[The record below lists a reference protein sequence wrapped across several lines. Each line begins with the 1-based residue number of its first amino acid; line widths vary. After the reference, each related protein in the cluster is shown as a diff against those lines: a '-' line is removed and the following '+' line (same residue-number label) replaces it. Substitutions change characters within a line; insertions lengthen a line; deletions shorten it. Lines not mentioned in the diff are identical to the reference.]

1 MKKVLTIV
9 LLLGL
14 WSAQGQTVILNGA
27 VDSVAISEVR
37 GITGTPGYL
46 EYLDEWRF
54 GVKTNLLFEG
64 IDNQISTTQIS
75 LGNREGDHNLFFN
88 GSIGYAEGPSLGNN
102 SALIGA
108 SIRWDDGEYYEDYY
122 LFKLGLGLELSIDV
136 YVGGMDMLV
145 PSLDAHLSAR
155 TLEVVMVDFTF
166 GVGNVY
172 STNSAFSIFR
182 FGIGVNVGGGIF

>member
-172 STNSAFSIFR
+172 STNSTFSIFR

>member
-14 WSAQGQTVILNGA
+14 WSAQGQTVIRKGG

-37 GITGTPGYL
+37 GIAGTPGYL
-46 EYLDEWRF
+46 EYLDQWRF
-54 GVKTNLLFEG
+54 GVNTNLLFEG
-64 IDNQISTTQIS
+64 FDDQISTTQIS
-75 LGNREGDHNLFFN
+75 LGNRIGDYNLFIN
-88 GSIGYAEGPSLGNN
+88 GSIGYAEDPSLGIN

-108 SIRWDDGEYYEDYY
+108 SIRWDDGHYYEDYY
-122 LFKLGLGLELSIDV
+122 LFKLGLGLEFSIDA
-136 YVGGMDMLV
+136 YVGDMDGLM
-145 PSLDAHLSAR
+145 PSMDGHLSAR
-155 TLEVVMVDFTF
+155 MSEAVMVDFTF

>member
-1 MKKVLTIV
+1 MKKVLTIA

-14 WSAQGQTVILNGA
+14 WSVQGQTVIRNGG

-37 GITGTPGYL
+37 GITGTLGYL

-54 GVKTNLLFEG
+54 GVNTNLLFEG
-64 IDNQISTTQIS
+64 IHDQIATTQIS
-75 LGNREGDHNLFFN
+75 LGNRVGDYNLFLN

-108 SIRWDDGEYYEDYY
+108 SIRWDEGEYYEDYY
-122 LFKLGLGLELSIDV
+122 LFKLGLGLELSINAL
-136 YVGGMDMLV
+136 VGGMDMLM
-145 PSLDAHLSAR
+145 PSIDAHLSAR
-155 TLEVVMVDFTF
+155 MWEAVMVDFTF

-172 STNSAFSIFR
+172 STNSTFSIFR

>member
-14 WSAQGQTVILNGA
+14 WSAQGQTVIRNGG

-37 GITGTPGYL
+37 GIAGTPGYL

-54 GVKTNLLFEG
+54 GVKTNLLFNG
-64 IDNQISTTQIS
+64 IYDQISTTQIS
-75 LGNREGDHNLFFN
+75 LGNRIDDYNLFIN
-88 GSIGYAEGPSLGNN
+88 GSIGYAEGPSLGIN

-108 SIRWDDGEYYEDYY
+108 SIRWDDGEYYQDYY
-122 LFKLGLGLELSIDV
+122 LFKLGLGLELSIDA
-136 YVGGMDMLV
+136 YVGGMDMLM

-155 TLEVVMVDFTF
+155 TLEVVMVDFTLGMGF
-166 GVGNVY
+166 GY
-172 STNSAFSIFR
+172 SANPTIGLFR
-182 FGIGVNVGGGIF
+182 FGIGVNFGGGIF

>member
-14 WSAQGQTVILNGA
+14 WSAQGQTVIRNGA

-54 GVKTNLLFEG
+54 GVKTNLLFNG
-64 IDNQISTTQIS
+64 IYDQISTTQIS
-75 LGNREGDHNLFFN
+75 LGNRIGDYNLFIN
-88 GSIGYAEGPSLGNN
+88 GSIGYAEGPSLGIN

-108 SIRWDDGEYYEDYY
+108 SIRWDDGHYYEDYY
-122 LFKLGLGLELSIDV
+122 LFKLGLGLEFSIDA
-136 YVGGMDMLV
+136 YVGDMDGLM
-145 PSLDAHLSAR
+145 PSMDGHLSAR
-155 TLEVVMVDFTF
+155 MSEAVMVDFTF

>member
-14 WSAQGQTVILNGA
+14 WSTQGQTVIRNGG

-37 GITGTPGYL
+37 GIAGTPGYL

-54 GVKTNLLFEG
+54 GVNTNLLFEG
-64 IDNQISTTQIS
+64 FDDQISTTQIS
-75 LGNREGDHNLFFN
+75 LGNRVGDYNLFLN

-108 SIRWDDGEYYEDYY
+108 SIRWDDGEYYQDYY
-122 LFKLGLGLELSIDV
+122 LFKLGLGLEFSIDA
-136 YVGGMDMLV
+136 YVGEMDGWM
-145 PSLDAHLSAR
+145 PSLDGHLSAR
-155 TLEVVMVDFTF
+155 MWEAVMVDFTF

-172 STNSAFSIFR
+172 STNSAFSIFK